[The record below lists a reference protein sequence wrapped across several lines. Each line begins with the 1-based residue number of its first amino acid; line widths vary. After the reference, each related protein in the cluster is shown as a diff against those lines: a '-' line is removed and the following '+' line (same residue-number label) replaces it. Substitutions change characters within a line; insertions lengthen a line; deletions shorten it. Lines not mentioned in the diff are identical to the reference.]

1 MRKFFRG
8 LFDFEQ
14 SNSKLVAV
22 LITPTLILVIGVV
35 LYPLIYSFVVSFG
48 DVQFSNIKDFHF
60 EGLLQYTKAF
70 TDPEFINSLRV
81 SASFVFFTVLIK
93 LILGILV
100 AVILKENFIGR
111 SLARALIIIPWATP
125 FIVVGLMWKWMLHS
139 SVGVIN
145 FILLKIGIIDA
156 YIPFLSTRTFAM
168 PSVILADVWQG
179 TPFFVIIILAG
190 LQTIPDELYEAAR
203 MDGAGGVKSFFYI
216 TLPMVKFPLFI
227 STILGTIFAINS
239 FDLFFV
245 LTRGGPGNIT
255 TNATLFD
262 WNNAFKFYHLSYS
275 SAISYI
281 ILLIAMIIT
290 IGYVVIMRKMS
301 KED

>member
-1 MRKFFRG
+1 MRNSINRI
-8 LFDFEQ
+8 FDFER
-14 SNSKLVAV
+14 SNGKLVAL

-35 LYPLIYSFVVSFG
+35 LFPLVYSFVMSFG
-48 DVQFSNIKDFHF
+48 DVEFSNIKDYDFV
-60 EGLLQYTKAF
+60 GLYQYIRTF
-70 TDPEFINSLRV
+70 TDPEFINSLKV
-81 SASFVFFTVLIK
+81 SAIFVFATIAIK
-93 LILGILV
+93 LVLGTLI
-100 AVILKENFIGR
+100 AVMLKENFIGR
-111 SLARALIIIPWATP
+111 SLTRALIIIPWATP

-139 SVGVIN
+139 KVGIIN
-145 FILLKIGIIDA
+145 FMLFKLGIIQD
-156 YIPFLSTRTFAM
+156 YIPFLSEKTFAM

-190 LQTIPDELYEAAR
+190 LQTIPEDLYEASR
-203 MDGAGGVKSFFYI
+203 IDGAGGIKSFFYI

-227 STILGTIFAINS
+227 STILGTIFAINA

-275 SAISYI
+275 SAISYV
-281 ILLIAMIIT
+281 ILLIAMVIT
-290 IGYVVIMRKMS
+290 IGYVILMRKAGRA
-301 KED
+301 D